1 MQSALFTKQYHYE
14 RHKPEETVLYK
25 IIQENLASFLE
36 QFTQETGR
44 NLPDFVIKEFDEY
57 LRCGIL
63 AHGFLRNQCE
73 KCHKEHL
80 VAFSCKRRGFCPSCG
95 TRRMSE
101 TSIHLEDSVL
111 PHKPIRQWVMTFPIP
126 LRPLL
131 AIRPKIMARCLEI
144 TTSAINDYYRK
155 KSGLKKTHSKT
166 GAVTLI
172 QRFGGAINLNVHFHQ
187 LFVDGAYGLDASKD
201 FTEFHSVC
209 SPSLEELDQV
219 LKQIIQRVTRYLEKQ
234 KIIIRDEEDNLQI
247 HFDDED
253 AFARL
258 QSSSSTYR
266 FLTGPNKGKKALV
279 LKTVDP
285 DHSTSQ
291 GLVVK
296 SSGFSL
302 HAGVVCKADERKKL
316 ERICRY
322 IARPAISEERLSVNQ
337 NGQVVYQLKKAY
349 DDGTTHVVMEPLEL
363 LEKLSAI
370 IPRPR
375 VHLTRFHGI
384 LAPHDKHR
392 KQVVPKTE
400 EAAAVPVAQPG
411 VVVLTL
417 QQQLFEKKKKQR
429 RMSWARLLK
438 RVFNIDVETC
448 GACGGKMR
456 IIAAVEDPQVI
467 MKILDHLG
475 LPSTP
480 PLAKP
485 ARGPPL
491 STWDDYNQTF
501 FEE

>member
-1 MQSALFTKQYHYE
+1 
-14 RHKPEETVLYK
+14 V
-25 IIQENLASFLE
+25 
-36 QFTQETGR
+36 
-44 NLPDFVIKEFDEY
+44 
-57 LRCGIL
+57 
-63 AHGFLRNQCE
+63 
-73 KCHKEHL
+73 
-80 VAFSCKRRGFCPSCG
+80 PS
-95 TRRMSE
+95 
-101 TSIHLEDSVL
+101 
-111 PHKPIRQWVMTFPIP
+111 P
-126 LRPLL
+126 L
-131 AIRPKIMARCLEI
+131 
-144 TTSAINDYYRK
+144 
-155 KSGLKKTHSKT
+155 
-166 GAVTLI
+166 
-172 QRFGGAINLNVHFHQ
+172 
-187 LFVDGAYGLDASKD
+187 
-201 FTEFHSVC
+201 
-209 SPSLEELDQV
+209 LEELDQV

-234 KIIIRDEEDNLQI
+234 KIIIRDEEDHLQI
-247 HFDDED
+247 HLDDQD

-258 QSSSSTYR
+258 QASSSTYR

-279 LKTVDP
+279 LKTVDQ
-285 DHSTSQ
+285 DHSSYQ

-302 HAGVVCKADERKKL
+302 HAGVSCKADERKKL

-392 KQVVPKTE
+392 KQVVPKAE
-400 EAAAVPVAQPG
+400 QAVSVAQSEIA
-411 VVVLTL
+411 VLTL
-417 QQQLFEKKKKQR
+417 QQQLLEKKKKQQ

-448 GACGGKMR
+448 GACGGKMK

-467 MKILDHLG
+467 KKILDHLG

-491 STWDDYNQTF
+491 SEWDDYHQTF